1 MEVMPNKQSGV
12 ILSTASVGEVH
23 RREWLQD
30 MITREYTKVE
40 IIPHINIDLFNETS
54 LYALDKLRLSKVRS
68 NALTIKRKKHEPLHV
83 SQDNYLGVILLTGSY
98 RLEQAGREVC
108 LKPGD
113 MTIYDATRPH
123 QIDCSQNLSKLIMTI
138 PRAMMHARL
147 PSVEHCT
154 ALRIPGNKGVG
165 AVTANFIHNLLLQID
180 NINGCTLSTLSEQS
194 LDLFTLS
201 LSSINPQSYVLSRSR
216 STALQSIKDFVES
229 HLTDP
234 ILNTAMVIAG
244 TGFSARYINDV
255 LNDIDTSL
263 MRYILQR
270 RLERCG
276 KDLLSLL
283 HTSQNISEIA
293 LNWGFNDMSHFSRT
307 FKHKY
312 GCTAK
317 EYRQDHAITSQR

>member
-1 MEVMPNKQSGV
+1 MKVIPNKQSGV
-12 ILSTASVGEVH
+12 ILSTANVSEID
-23 RREWLQD
+23 RREWLQE

-40 IIPHINIDLFNETS
+40 MIPHTNVSLFNETS
-54 LYALDKLRLSKVRS
+54 LYTLDKLRLSKVRS
-68 NALTIKRKKHEPLHV
+68 NALTIKRKKHEPFHV
-83 SQDNYLGVILLTGSY
+83 SQDNYLGVILIKGSY
-98 RLEQAGREVC
+98 RLEQGGREVC
-108 LKPGD
+108 LNPGD

-123 QIDCSQNLSKLIMTI
+123 QIDCSQNLTKLIITI
-138 PRAMMHARL
+138 PRVMMHARL
-147 PSVEHCT
+147 PGVEHST

-165 AVTANFIHNLLLQID
+165 AVTANFIRNVLLQLD
-180 NINGCTLSTLSEQS
+180 NINGCALSTLSEQS

-201 LSSINPQSYVLSRSR
+201 LSSVNSQSYALSRSR
-216 STALQSIKDFVES
+216 SAVLQGIKDFVEC

-234 ILNTAMVIAG
+234 MLNTAMVVVG

-276 KDLLSLL
+276 KDLLNLR
-283 HTSQNISEIA
+283 HTNQNISEIA
-293 LNWGFNDMSHFSRT
+293 LNWGFNEISHFSRT
-307 FKHKY
+307 FKQKY

-317 EYRQDHAITSQR
+317 EYRQEHSITS